1 MKPWYKSKTII
12 FNLILAIL
20 IAIEA
25 SFSLFQDVLP
35 ATVYAIL
42 ATILAV
48 GNAILRV
55 LSNTAIAGSITSD
68 TTAINTTTNNA
79 TPTE

>member
-12 FNLILAIL
+12 FNLIVAIL

-35 ATVYAIL
+35 ATVYAVL

-55 LSNTAIAGSITSD
+55 LSNTAIVGTVAAEDMPTS
-68 TTAINTTTNNA
+68 
-79 TPTE
+79 

>member
-12 FNLILAIL
+12 FNLIVAIL

-25 SFSLFQDVLP
+25 SFTLFQDVLP
-35 ATVYAIL
+35 ATVYAVL
-42 ATILAV
+42 ATILAI

-55 LSNTAIAGSITSD
+55 LSNTSILGSPTISESPTE
-68 TTAINTTTNNA
+68 TTA
-79 TPTE
+79 P